1 MDVCIFGDPRFTSVN
16 ARPKPFVYRWSLGA
30 EAWTE
35 APHLEVPRAKH
46 ASVTLPDG
54 RILVI
59 GGVGPMS
66 GNSFPA
72 LRSVESLKPARTSG
86 DGNPLGLLTPSWQQA
101 PSLEDARSEPAALVT
116 DAGDVVV
123 IGGERSG
130 MGLSSVEILPH
141 GEQAWRRLAPMH
153 EGRYGHTATLLPDG
167 RILVTGGLNSR
178 NSPIDRAEVW
188 TPRPSPL
195 GTWSSAGT
203 MPGGPRS
210 FHTATLLEDGR
221 VLIIGGL
228 VADGQYG
235 KRTTAIWN
243 PRDGSWRTDA
253 ALPEPPYHQ
262 GAFLQED
269 HSIIVLSSS
278 PFQKIYNTSS
288 TFAYRFRFLKD
299 LTAVDILA
307 EQALANGFSSIP
319 NEEWGSLSPQDRAG
333 VAAKLLG
340 YTQSENNATCR
351 SAWDVLA
358 SIGGSAYPEVVA
370 RAATVLNSVPC
381 GASGIILAILKDRI
395 LSIVKGA
402 TEPLSPM
409 AADQVATYFEGRGD
423 SITLAELAR
432 KRTLSVPAIARW
444 LPPDHP
450 RLNLAFEWLVGG
462 GTLTF
467 DATLS
472 ELAGLVETEFDRLRR
487 EDPRRYAALA
497 SLRERLAAKAKA
509 FPMQESSNND
519 GLPRDIEIRKAALYA
534 LDLGLI
540 AGSSGTETVTKTEED
555 LADKLVHFVRESQQ
569 YISDAR
575 EIATVIPG
583 PGAPT
588 FKMLA
593 LGSIS
598 RTDSFYALRVVRP
611 AFTMAGETRAAMA
624 WDIVDDEYLSEE
636 DIETNYDPESGY
648 RDVTVRTSTTQCA
661 EGRRTLRYDPA
672 RQEFVGPT
680 FSCLR
685 TAN

>member
-1 MDVCIFGDPRFTSVN
+1 M
-16 ARPKPFVYRWSLGA
+16 
-30 EAWTE
+30 
-35 APHLEVPRAKH
+35 
-46 ASVTLPDG
+46 
-54 RILVI
+54 
-59 GGVGPMS
+59 
-66 GNSFPA
+66 
-72 LRSVESLKPARTSG
+72 
-86 DGNPLGLLTPSWQQA
+86 
-101 PSLEDARSEPAALVT
+101 
-116 DAGDVVV
+116 
-123 IGGERSG
+123 
-130 MGLSSVEILPH
+130 
-141 GEQAWRRLAPMH
+141 
-153 EGRYGHTATLLPDG
+153 
-167 RILVTGGLNSR
+167 
-178 NSPIDRAEVW
+178 
-188 TPRPSPL
+188 
-195 GTWSSAGT
+195 
-203 MPGGPRS
+203 
-210 FHTATLLEDGR
+210 
-221 VLIIGGL
+221 
-228 VADGQYG
+228 
-235 KRTTAIWN
+235 
-243 PRDGSWRTDA
+243 
-253 ALPEPPYHQ
+253 LPEPPYRQ

-269 HSIIVLSSS
+269 HSIVVLSSS
-278 PFQKIYNTSS
+278 PFQKIYNTTS
-288 TFAYRFRFLKD
+288 TLAYRFRLLKD

-307 EQALANGFSSIP
+307 EQAIARGYSSIY
-319 NEEWGSLSPQDRAG
+319 EEWGALSPQDRAG
-333 VAAKLLG
+333 VVAKVFG
-340 YTQSENNATCR
+340 YTQSENSATCR

-381 GASGIILAILKDRI
+381 GSSGVILAILKDRI

-423 SITLAELAR
+423 TITLAELAR
-432 KRTLSVPAIARW
+432 KRTLSLPAIARW
-444 LPPDHP
+444 LAPDHP
-450 RLNLAFEWLVGG
+450 KLNLAFEWLVGG
-462 GTLTF
+462 STLTF

-509 FPMQESSNND
+509 FPMQETSDND

-540 AGSSGTETVTKTEED
+540 AGSTSAETVTKTEED
-555 LADKLVHFVRESQQ
+555 LADKLVHFVKESQQ

-593 LGSIS
+593 LGSIR

-611 AFTMAGETRAAMA
+611 AFTVAGETHAAMA

-648 RDVTVRTSTTQCA
+648 RNVTVRTSTTQCA

-680 FSCLR
+680 FNCLR
-685 TAN
+685 AAN